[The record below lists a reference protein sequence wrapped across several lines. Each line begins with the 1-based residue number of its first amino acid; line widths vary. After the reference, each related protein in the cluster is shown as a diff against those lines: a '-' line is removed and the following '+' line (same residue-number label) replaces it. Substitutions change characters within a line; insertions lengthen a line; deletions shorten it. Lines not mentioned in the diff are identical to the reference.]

1 MDYRDVTHDY
11 FKSRR
16 TTNPLQPTYNCRIEE
31 GKDPVEIGK
40 IEKNTPNC
48 LPPIRKDPIF
58 RNLSLNTTDIKG
70 A

>member
-40 IEKNTPNC
+40 IEKILRIIYFHYAKT
-48 LPPIRKDPIF
+48 LF
-58 RNLSLNTTDIKG
+58 LETYH
-70 A
+70 